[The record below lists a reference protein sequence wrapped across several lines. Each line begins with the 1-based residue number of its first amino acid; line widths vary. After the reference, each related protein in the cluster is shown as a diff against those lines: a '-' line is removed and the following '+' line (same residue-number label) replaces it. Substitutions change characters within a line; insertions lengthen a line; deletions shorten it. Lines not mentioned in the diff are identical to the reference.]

1 MPEMV
6 LNLAHSKLG
15 EIQPNSNNSNYGFSI
30 SKNGATYE
38 FYASEKETIENWI
51 SALKNV
57 CILTTFHEEYKALKM
72 IGRGSFAKVSWN
84 WFIILDST
92 L

>member
-15 EIQPNSNNSNYGFSI
+15 EIQPTSTNNNSGFSI

-38 FYASEKETIENWI
+38 FYSTDKEVIDNWI
-51 SALKNV
+51 FALKNV

-72 IGRGSFAKVSWN
+72 IGRGSFAKVM
-84 WFIILDST
+84 I
-92 L
+92 